1 VTDHDLTT
9 LNSFVMANILDSPR
23 LMRSNVLN
31 HLVESN
37 VGSSR
42 EAIKGDL
49 ASKIVYDDSSVF
61 RRLRVNE
68 VDDDLIATCTSTL
81 KFLYASDISLLKEL
95 AEQASRKSPDALEVE
110 EVGDKRS
117 DNNKE
122 EKSGNHG
129 SVEEKK
135 MYDPLVRN
143 ILHDFFPF

>member
-1 VTDHDLTT
+1 
-9 LNSFVMANILDSPR
+9 MANIQNSPR

-42 EAIKGDL
+42 EAINVDL
-49 ASKIVYDDSSVF
+49 AGKIVYDDSSVF

-68 VDDDLIATCTSTL
+68 VDDDLVATCESTFN
-81 KFLYASDISLLKEL
+81 FLYESDISLLREL
-95 AEQASRKSPDALEVE
+95 TEQASRKSPDALSVE

-117 DNNKE
+117 DNNGE

-135 MYDPLVRN
+135 DV
-143 ILHDFFPF
+143 